1 MKVIRSTFAIALL
14 ATACAAT
21 RVEEPVGT
29 TTTTGGI
36 VNQPGSLAPDQ
47 GLREAPPIVVLADD
61 AAAQIAS
68 MRCTRE
74 DACGNV
80 GSVGAYP
87 SFDACVAIVR
97 HAHRLELSQ
106 DQCPR
111 GVDPYAL
118 QACVEESRNAGCG
131 EISSMCA
138 STRLCR

>member
-1 MKVIRSTFAIALL
+1 MKVIRSTLAFALL
-14 ATACAAT
+14 VTGCGAAS
-21 RVEEPVGT
+21 VQGPVGT

-36 VNQPGSLAPDQ
+36 IDQPASLAPEQ
-47 GLREAPPIVVLADD
+47 GMRQAPPVVVLADD

-80 GSVGAYP
+80 GAVGAFP

-97 HAHRLELSQ
+97 HAHRVELSQ
-106 DQCPR
+106 DVCPR

-118 QACVEESRNAGCG
+118 QACVEDSRNAGCG
-131 EISSMCA
+131 EISSLCA